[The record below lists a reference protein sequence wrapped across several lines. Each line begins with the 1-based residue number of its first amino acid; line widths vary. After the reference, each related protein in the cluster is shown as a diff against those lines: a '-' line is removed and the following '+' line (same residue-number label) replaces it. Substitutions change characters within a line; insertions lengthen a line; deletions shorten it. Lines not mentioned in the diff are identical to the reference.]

1 MAELRFWRYDRAAAS
16 WSLERTFK
24 GEGYASPSASA
35 VSAEESDAIWLTSS
49 SYTEPTTLAIAEAA
63 APADQE
69 RLKSLPAFYE
79 AEGLQTQQLFATSAD
94 GTRVPY
100 FIISREDAP
109 LDGSTPAL
117 LYGYGGFEISLTPGY
132 AATVGAAWLEKGY
145 AYVQVHLP
153 CRVCAAGMQRA
164 CSGVRAACMQR
175 ACSGHA
181 AGMQRVCSGCAAGVQ
196 QVAACTPCHVH
207 AVYPLCRPTSAA
219 VASTARAG
227 TRPRS
232 RRIATRRSI
241 GPQPLMSRVAT
252 SGWHAWTTHV
262 PRMCQAYEDFEAV
275 AKDLVARGITSHSK
289 LGCQGGSNGGLLTGN
304 MLARSP
310 ELFGAIVCQVR
321 HTVRHTVC
329 YAVC

>member
-1 MAELRFWRYDRAAAS
+1 MGELRFWRYDRAAAS

-49 SYTEPTTLAIAEAA
+49 SYTQPTTLAIAEAA
-63 APADQE
+63 APAEQE

-79 AEGLQTQQLFATSAD
+79 AEGLQTQQFFAPSAD
-94 GTRVPY
+94 GTKVPY

-132 AATVGAAWLEKGY
+132 SAAVGASWLEKGY
-145 AYVQVHLP
+145 TYVQVRLP
-153 CRVCAAGMQRA
+153 GRVC
-164 CSGVRAACMQR
+164 AACMQR
-175 ACSGHA
+175 ACSV
-181 AGMQRVCSGCAAGVQ
+181 R
-196 QVAACTPCHVH
+196 AACMSCHEHAVHAVH
-207 AVYPLCRPTSAA
+207 AVYPTCRPTSAA

-227 TRPRS
+227 TRRRS
-232 RRIATRRSI
+232 RRIATRCAI
-241 GPQPLMSRVAT
+241 GPQPRIRRAAA
-252 SGWHAWTTHV
+252 SGWHAWATYGPRTRHARPTHGATYA

-310 ELFGAIVCQVR
+310 ELFGAIVCQVPLLDMR
-321 HTVRHTVC
+321 RFHKLLAGASWVG
-329 YAVC
+329 

>member
-181 AGMQRVCSGCAAGVQ
+181 AGMQRACSGVRAACMQRACGGHAAGMQRACSGCAAGVQRVCSGCAAGVQ
-196 QVAACTPCHVH
+196 RVCSRLQRARHVMCMQCIRCAGQH
-207 AVYPLCRPTSAA
+207 PRRWRVRPALA
-219 VASTARAG
+219 PGRA
-227 TRPRS
+227 
-232 RRIATRRSI
+232 
-241 GPQPLMSRVAT
+241 
-252 SGWHAWTTHV
+252 
-262 PRMCQAYEDFEAV
+262 
-275 AKDLVARGITSHSK
+275 
-289 LGCQGGSNGGLLTGN
+289 QGESQQ
-304 MLARSP
+304 
-310 ELFGAIVCQVR
+310 GAP
-321 HTVRHTVC
+321 
-329 YAVC
+329 